1 MTSRTAP
8 LTRAALTGVAG
19 ILVTPFDQHDAIAPD
34 RQIPIIQRAIDA
46 GVAVLTA
53 NGNTGEFYSLTAS
66 EAEAMVA
73 ATAEYVAGRVP
84 LVAGVGKGINEACAL
99 ARASARAGASALMV
113 HQPPDPFVAPRGL
126 VDYLH
131 RVHDAGEGLP
141 VVVYLRN
148 DAIGTDAI
156 AAVCEV
162 EGVMGVKWATP
173 NPMRLQAA
181 MSASPSHIIWVGG
194 LAETW
199 APTFYA
205 VGARGFTSGL
215 INVWP
220 EHSVAINLA
229 LEAGD
234 FTAAR
239 RLVGQMQVFE
249 DIRAGEQGGSNVS
262 GVKLALRLRGEDCGH
277 TRPPAAWPLADT
289 DAVRL
294 QDFMRENGI
303 LNMTGS
309 GDMT

>member
-1 MTSRTAP
+1 MP
-8 LTRAALTGVAG
+8 
-19 ILVTPFDQHDAIAPD
+19 
-34 RQIPIIQRAIDA
+34 
-46 GVAVLTA
+46 
-53 NGNTGEFYSLTAS
+53 
-66 EAEAMVA
+66 
-73 ATAEYVAGRVP
+73 
-84 LVAGVGKGINEACAL
+84 
-99 ARASARAGASALMV
+99 
-113 HQPPDPFVAPRGL
+113 
-126 VDYLH
+126 
-131 RVHDAGEGLP
+131 GEGLP

-249 DIRAGEQGGSNVS
+249 DIRA
-262 GVKLALRLRGEDCGH
+262 R
-277 TRPPAAWPLADT
+277 
-289 DAVRL
+289 
-294 QDFMRENGI
+294 
-303 LNMTGS
+303 
-309 GDMT
+309 